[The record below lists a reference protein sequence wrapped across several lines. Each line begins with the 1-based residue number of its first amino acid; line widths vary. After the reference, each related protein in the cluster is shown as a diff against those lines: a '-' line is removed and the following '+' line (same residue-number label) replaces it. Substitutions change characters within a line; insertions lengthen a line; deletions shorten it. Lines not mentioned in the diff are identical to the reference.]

1 MRFKNI
7 LLTLSL
13 LAAFFTVNVL
23 TAQNDKA
30 QRPSPAMTAT
40 KKIGDLTITIN
51 YSSPAVKGRK
61 IFGDLEAY
69 GKVWRT
75 GANEATTFE
84 VNKNITLE
92 GQKLAAGKY
101 ALFTIPGEK
110 EWVLVINKDANQWGA
125 YNYKKEADV
134 LRINLKPGKN
144 KESVER
150 LKFDISDK
158 GVVDFAWEL
167 ANFAFS
173 VKEDK

>member
-1 MRFKNI
+1 MRFKNFF
-7 LLTLSL
+7 LTLSL
-13 LAAFFTVNVL
+13 LAAFLTVNVL
-23 TAQNDKA
+23 SAQNDNA

-40 KKIGDLTITIN
+40 KKIGDLAITIN

-61 IFGDLEAY
+61 VFGGLEAY

-84 VNKNITLE
+84 VNKNVTLD
-92 GQKLAAGKY
+92 GQKLPAGKY

-110 EWVLVINKDANQWGA
+110 EWVLIINKEANQWGA
-125 YNYKKEADV
+125 YNYKKEQDI
-134 LRINLKPGKN
+134 LRINTKPGKN
-144 KESVER
+144 KENEER

-158 GVVDFAWEL
+158 GVVTFAWEL
-167 ANFAFS
+167 ANFAFA